1 MGGTGRRARNKQ
13 GPPAPLRL
21 PGDKKRTSTT
31 AAAAPAKKRKATA
44 STAHPT
50 AEAAGAKPTKRAK
63 GAKGKPVPQVASDDD
78 ESDVVVSD
86 DDGAMWDD
94 EDALEHR
101 VASDSDDDASL
112 DGALDDDISIHS
124 DDDFD
129 VIDKLTGE
137 HQEREELFASGDEDD
152 SDDDGEENVKV
163 TKLEAMADDEDDED
177 DDPHALRAHSDDE
190 EDAMETNIIDDQFFV
205 LPTDEDREREALAP
219 PDLALVNHRIQ
230 EILKVL
236 ANFATLKQPG
246 RGRNEYLTQL
256 ASDLCLYYGY
266 SEYLMDQF
274 MQLFPVQELVAFL
287 DANETPR
294 PVTIRTN
301 TLKTT
306 RRDLA
311 QALVTRGVNLEPI
324 GKWSKVGLQVFDSP
338 VPIGATPE
346 YLAGHY
352 MLQAA
357 SSFLPVMAL
366 APQEGERCLDM
377 SAAPGGKTT
386 YMAALMKNTGMVF
399 ANDAN
404 KDRTKALAAN
414 IARLGVKNAVV
425 CNYDGRKFPSVLG
438 GFDRVLLDSPC
449 SGTGVIAKDPTVKT
463 NKSHEDF
470 RMLTHLQK
478 ELVLAA
484 IDSVDAASPTG
495 GYIVYSTCS
504 VMVCENEEI
513 IDYALKKRP
522 NVKLVDTE
530 IPFGVEG
537 FKTFRGKTFHPSVQ
551 LARRYYPHAHNMD
564 GFFVAKFKKLSN
576 KIPNLAGGKDAEQDG
591 KKSASA
597 GAAKKGKNGKAAAA
611 TKGDDQFD
619 DEEDAKIIAEAIK
632 GKGKVGGKKGK
643 GAPKAAAAA
652 GTDGA
657 EASAEPKQQQRPK
670 FRKPAGKGGKPRPKP
685 KAN

>member
-21 PGDKKRTSTT
+21 PGDKKRTSTA

-50 AEAAGAKPTKRAK
+50 ADAASAKPTKRAK

-152 SDDDGEENVKV
+152 SDNDGEENVKV

-463 NKSHEDF
+463 NKSYEDF

-530 IPFGVEG
+530 IPFG
-537 FKTFRGKTFHPSVQ
+537 
-551 LARRYYPHAHNMD
+551 
-564 GFFVAKFKKLSN
+564 FKKLSN

-591 KKSASA
+591 KPAAAS
-597 GAAKKGKNGKAAAA
+597 AKKGKSGKAAAA
-611 TKGDDQFD
+611 TTKGDDQFD
-619 DEEDAKIIAEAIK
+619 DEEDAKIIAEATK

-657 EASAEPKQQQRPK
+657 EASAAPKQQQRPK
-670 FRKPAGKGGKPRPKP
+670 FRKPAGKGGKPRPKA